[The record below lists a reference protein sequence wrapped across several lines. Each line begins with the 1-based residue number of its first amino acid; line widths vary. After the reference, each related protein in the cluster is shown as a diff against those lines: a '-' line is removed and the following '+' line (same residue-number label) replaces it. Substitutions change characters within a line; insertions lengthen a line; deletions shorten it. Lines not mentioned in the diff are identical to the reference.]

1 MNLGIIYL
9 TLLILKATGHLE
21 QIPWWLV
28 LTPWALW
35 VLADITKSIVEVIDK
50 NRGDE

>member
-28 LTPWALW
+28 MTPWVLW
-35 VLADITKSIVEVIDK
+35 VLADVIKAVVEIINK
-50 NRGDE
+50 NGGDE

>member
-1 MNLGIIYL
+1 MNLGMIYL

-21 QIPWWLV
+21 DIPWWLV
-28 LTPWALW
+28 FAPWILN
-35 VLADITKSIVEVIDK
+35 IVIDIIKAVVETIEK